1 MLRSILSGFTL
12 KKQIKVI
19 YEENEVNSEE
29 IKKEIFHFK
38 FNPSTG
44 FGLESMLHGVV
55 TQLII
60 IKRH

>member
-19 YEENEVNSEE
+19 YEEKEVNSQE
-29 IKKEIFHFK
+29 IKKEIFLK